1 MFFYSDSNSNH
12 ANFFALSSFVQ
23 PSVKSLAENAQS
35 MNWFPPHKILIQG
48 ITEYQAA
55 FCALQM
61 KAYGT
66 DIVAGVSPGN
76 GGTEVSGIPVFD
88 LIEQVQSRVAKI
100 DISLIFVD
108 SYQVLDAAKEAIAAG
123 IRRIIIFTPRVP
135 PLDTIELIKRAQETN
150 TTILGP
156 GSHGIVIPQEV
167 WLGNLKPQFYQPGSV
182 GLITTSRH
190 LCYEVAAELN
200 RADIGQSII
209 VSLGNDRIIGSSLPY
224 WLSVLN
230 EDSRTTAIVA
240 IGQRI
245 NEIDEILAYSK
256 NRGYDKP
263 VIFYLAGLKAPQEKV
278 YRDAVTIISN
288 HLSASIPVV
297 NRDRQTTSELEQI
310 GIKLAKKPS
319 EIPILIQQA
328 FTE

>member
-1 MFFYSDSNSNH
+1 
-12 ANFFALSSFVQ
+12 
-23 PSVKSLAENAQS
+23 
-35 MNWFPPHKILIQG
+35 MNWFTPNKVIIQG
-48 ITEYQAA
+48 IAKYQAT
-55 FCALQM
+55 FCAVQM
-61 KAYGT
+61 KAYGM

-88 LIEQVQSRVAKI
+88 LVEQVQTEIGKI

-108 SYQVLDAAKEAIAAG
+108 SFQVLDAAIEAIAAG

-135 PLDTIELIKRAQETN
+135 PLDSIKLIKRARETD
-150 TTILGP
+150 TLILGP
-156 GSHGIVIPQEV
+156 GSHGIVIPQQV
-167 WLGNLKPQFYQPGSV
+167 WLGNLQPQFYRPGTV
-182 GLITTSRH
+182 GLITSSRH

-200 RADIGQSII
+200 AVNLGQSIV
-209 VSLGNDRIIGSSLPY
+209 VSLGSDRIVSSSFAH

-230 EDSRTTAIVA
+230 EDPNTQVIVS

-245 NEIDEILAYSK
+245 NEIEEITAHSK

-263 VIFYLAGLKAPQEKV
+263 IIFYLAGLKAPQEKV

-297 NRDRQTTSELEQI
+297 NRDRQTTNRLKKI
-310 GIKLAKKPS
+310 GIKVAKKPS

-328 FTE
+328 FSE

>member
-1 MFFYSDSNSNH
+1 
-12 ANFFALSSFVQ
+12 
-23 PSVKSLAENAQS
+23 
-35 MNWFPPHKILIQG
+35 MNWFTPNKVIIQG
-48 ITEYQAA
+48 IAEYQAT
-55 FCALQM
+55 FCAVQM

-88 LIEQVQSRVAKI
+88 LVEQVEAEIGKI

-108 SYQVLDAAKEAIAAG
+108 SFQVLDAAIEAIAAG

-135 PLDTIELIKRAQETN
+135 PLDSIKLIKRAQETD
-150 TTILGP
+150 TLILGP
-156 GSHGIVIPQEV
+156 GSHGIVIPQQV
-167 WLGNLKPQFYQPGSV
+167 WLGNLQPQFYQPGSV
-182 GLITTSRH
+182 GLITASRH

-200 RADIGQSII
+200 AVNLGQSIV
-209 VSLGNDRIIGSSLPY
+209 VSLGSDRIVSSSFAH

-230 EDSRTTAIVA
+230 EDPNTQVIVS

-245 NEIDEILAYSK
+245 NEIEEITAHSK

-278 YRDAVTIISN
+278 YCDAVTIISN

-297 NRDRQTTSELEQI
+297 NRDRQTTNRLKKI
-310 GIKLAKKPS
+310 GIKVAKKPS

-328 FTE
+328 FSE